1 MTIHLYAAGRLL
13 FVPNQPNIRIPCAK
27 PVLSHNFFFEN
38 SKKIVNPKNP
48 LSEDQHTPLITC
60 RAVAQK
66 LETQNQ
72 KEDQIS
78 IRTTPDNAE
87 SEVFSD
93 SRRFFSWFFLEKVTL
108 YGEVIITSRH
118 LEAKPLKFSP
128 PKSLCGT
135 VGSPWVSLATLF
147 GFWET
152 LIKFSESMILYGEKW
167 KKCFPFFFFFI
178 ELSALPKNSSYMPKK
193 DTSIA
198 GLRMFVAF
206 LVFAKA
212 PGKWLAALAWSS
224 YTIIYIDMW
233 NAHIYA
239 PTGWCSHI
247 ERS

>member
-1 MTIHLYAAGRLL
+1 M
-13 FVPNQPNIRIPCAK
+13 
-27 PVLSHNFFFEN
+27 
-38 SKKIVNPKNP
+38 
-48 LSEDQHTPLITC
+48 
-60 RAVAQK
+60 QK

-87 SEVFSD
+87 FEVFSD
-93 SRRFFSWFFLEKVTL
+93 SRRFFHDFFLEKVIL
-108 YGEVIITSRH
+108 YGEVAIKSRY

-152 LIKFSESMILYGEKW
+152 LIKFSESMILYGEKS
-167 KKCFPFFFFFI
+167 FFSIFFFFFSA
-178 ELSALPKNSSYMPKK
+178 LSAVAQNSSYVAQK

-212 PGKWLAALAWSS
+212 PG
-224 YTIIYIDMW
+224 M
-233 NAHIYA
+233 
-239 PTGWCSHI
+239 
-247 ERS
+247 